1 MRKAVYEEIYKL
13 AQKNKN
19 VVFIGSDLGRD
30 VLRDF
35 KNRYPSRFFMEG
47 VTEGHLI
54 SMAAGMAME
63 GKIVYVSTI
72 APFFVRRAFEQIVVD
87 IAMHKLP
94 VRIIGIGGGLVYA
107 PLGPTHMVVED
118 LATMR
123 AVPNMSVVA
132 VSDSVQMRKLIPQTL
147 NYKGPIYIRL
157 AKGGDEIVTSSA
169 MPFSIG
175 RATEFGIGKD
185 VYIITC
191 GVTLQIALEARK
203 TLLKNGCSVGILHF
217 HTLKPFDE
225 KALLRIVKKVNVVVT
240 VEEGVQ
246 SAGLAGAVAETIT
259 HHADRFVRVVSIGI
273 GEMYPDRYGSQQ
285 KQFEYF
291 GITAQNLVKTVKK
304 AIRWKK

>member
-13 AQKNKN
+13 AQKDKR

-30 VLRDF
+30 VLQDF

-47 VTEGHLI
+47 VSEGHLL

-63 GKIVYVSTI
+63 GKIVYMSTI

-107 PLGPTHMVVED
+107 PLGPTHMVIED

-123 AVPNMSVVA
+123 VIPNMSVVA
-132 VSDSVQMRKLIPQTL
+132 VSDSVQMRKLMPQTL
-147 NYKGPIYIRL
+147 NYNGPIYIRL
-157 AKGGDEIVTSSA
+157 AKGGDEIVTSGTMS
-169 MPFSIG
+169 FYIG
-175 RATEFGIGKD
+175 RAMEFANGKD

-203 TLLKNGCSVGILHF
+203 ILLENGYSVGILHF
-217 HTLKPFDE
+217 HTLNPFDE
-225 KALLRIVKKVNVVVT
+225 KALLRTVEKVKAVIT
-240 VEEGVQ
+240 IEEGVIKG
-246 SAGLAGAVAETIT
+246 GLAGAVAETVSRQ
-259 HHADRFVRVVSIGI
+259 ANQYVRVCSIGI
-273 GEMYPDRYGSQQ
+273 GETYPDIYGSQQ
-285 KQFEYF
+285 KQFAFF
-291 GITAQNLVKTVKK
+291 GITVQNLIKTVKK
-304 AIRWKK
+304 ILR